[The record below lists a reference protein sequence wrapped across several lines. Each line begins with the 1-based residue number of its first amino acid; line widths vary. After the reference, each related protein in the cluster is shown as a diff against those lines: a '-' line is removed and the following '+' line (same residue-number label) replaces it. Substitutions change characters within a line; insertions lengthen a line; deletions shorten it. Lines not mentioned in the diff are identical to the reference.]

1 MIKQKKIEKITLCL
15 LSVAIVFL
23 NLGTKTYAQ
32 DLIETTIY
40 ETRQGISLY
49 RHHMDV
55 GQYCV
60 LVRDIILTKEE
71 AEELLG
77 SPDKVAIILKKTN
90 FLLRRKPSLR
100 NIKNDNIIVD
110 TSRVHSDQGS
120 YELGFKSMQGSQLIQ
135 IKSQI
140 HVVEEVAIEFTQ
152 VPTPSTRPVST
163 PRPTVTASPSP
174 TAIMTPIPSTPE
186 PIIENEIPTLI
197 IRPETPPRMQPEVP
211 ITEQSQEQGI
221 VEPLEVIEVEEL
233 LEADDE
239 DGQEQESQEEGQE
252 ENVEEVKSVEE
263 KDVEVIKVDSN
274 ILAHSYVATFSLSGI
289 LLTLFGISIFLDIKT
304 ILWYRRKRKE
314 NRDKRCRR

>member
-1 MIKQKKIEKITLCL
+1 VIKQKKIEKITLCL

-110 TSRVHSDQGS
+110 TSKVHSDQGS
-120 YELGFKSMQGSQLIQ
+120 YELGFKSTQGSQLIQ

-152 VPTPSTRPVST
+152 VPTPPTRPVST

-174 TAIMTPIPSTPE
+174 TAIMIPIPSTPE

-197 IRPETPPRMQPEVP
+197 IRPETPPKMQTEVP
-211 ITEQSQEQGI
+211 ITEQAQEQSI
-221 VEPLEVIEVEEL
+221 VEPLEVIEAEEF
-233 LEADDE
+233 LEADGE
-239 DGQEQESQEEGQE
+239 DGQEQELQE
-252 ENVEEVKSVEE
+252 ENVEEVKLVEE
-263 KDVEVIKVDSN
+263 EEVKSIKVDSN
-274 ILAHSYVATFSLSGI
+274 ILAHSYLATFSLSGI